1 MIGLKANNVPMYPN
15 VMDMFIFAF
24 GTWFRWIAIRFF
36 HLLSTFIKD
45 LRVARMDVYYELSE
59 ILRVYDYL
67 IKSYQIYYHLGVT
80 VD

>member
-1 MIGLKANNVPMYPN
+1 MASPVTSALLAGKLGRVQQVGRLVDKATSTLG
-15 VMDMFIFAF
+15 FS
-24 GTWFRWIAIRFF
+24 

>member
-36 HLLSTFIKD
+36 HLLSSSFHTGSRNGKPVQLTTITNMFFD
-45 LRVARMDVYYELSE
+45 
-59 ILRVYDYL
+59 ILLHDTLEHSVQPPEAY
-67 IKSYQIYYHLGVT
+67 
-80 VD
+80 